1 MSFNFLAAV
10 TICGDF
16 SAAYSLMMGDNGRYK
31 CYDTNMYRY
40 ACVLRCFSHVR
51 LCATPWT
58 VAHQSPPSMGFSR
71 QKYWNGL
78 PCLLLGDLPDP
89 GIEPV
94 ALMSL
99 ALAGNFFTTSA
110 TWEAPCIGIVRY
122 KDGSGE
128 YYLCGG

>member
-1 MSFNFLAAV
+1 
-10 TICGDF
+10 
-16 SAAYSLMMGDNGRYK
+16 MGDISAMIQIRIGMRV
-31 CYDTNMYRY
+31 CYDASVM
-40 ACVLRCFSHVR
+40 CDS
-51 LCATPWT
+51 ATPWT

-71 QKYWNGL
+71 QDYWSGL
-78 PCLLLGDLPDP
+78 PCPLLGDLPDS

-94 ALMSL
+94 AIMSP

-110 TWEAPCIGIVRY
+110 TWETPCIGIVRY